1 MRYYQMMKQ
10 SKIEIVIDHAPDV
23 PVEET
28 VALQEVF
35 RLIGDGMTSGMN
47 RNEDEGFSFTID

>member
-1 MRYYQMMKQ
+1 MMKQ